1 MTQANNFLM
10 GPTGAGLGS
19 STLPTPTDV
28 SRGLDKNNIGFQM
41 MKKLGWSGTG
51 LGKEEK
57 GIVEPVKGGEVRTLE
72 NKYMGIGI
80 STTPTT
86 TSTSGGLSGLSDDK
100 FEEYRKSKSYTYS
113 RDPNSRR
120 RREPIGCY
128 RCGKHGHIARDCQEL
143 W

>member
-1 MTQANNFLM
+1 MNNSNNA
-10 GPTGAGLGS
+10 GIGSPSIAAPTEISG
-19 STLPTPTDV
+19 
-28 SRGLDKNNIGFQM
+28 GLDKNNIGFQM

-72 NKYMGIGI
+72 NKYMGIGVNT
-80 STTPTT
+80 STPTSAT
-86 TSTSGGLSGLSDDK
+86 PSGGLSGLSDDK

-113 RDPNSRR
+113 RDPNGRR
-120 RREPIGCY
+120 RRESVGCY
-128 RCGKHGHIARDCQEL
+128 RCGKHGHIARNCQEFG

>member
-1 MTQANNFLM
+1 MMNT
-10 GPTGAGLGS
+10 GGAGLGAQPQ
-19 STLPTPTDV
+19 STSVEATG
-28 SRGLDKNNIGFQM
+28 GLDKNNIGFQM

-80 STTPTT
+80 NTTIPTPT
-86 TSTSGGLSGLSDDK
+86 TSGGLSGLSDDK

-113 RDPNSRR
+113 RDPGGRR
-120 RREPIGCY
+120 RRESVGCF
-128 RCGKHGHIARDCQEL
+128 RCGKHGHIARDCPF
-143 W
+143 

>member
-1 MTQANNFLM
+1 MIN
-10 GPTGAGLGS
+10 TGNAGLGS
-19 STLPTPTDV
+19 QSISTPTEI
-28 SRGLDKNNIGFQM
+28 SGGLDKNNIGFQM

-80 STTPTT
+80 NTSVPTT
-86 TSTSGGLSGLSDDK
+86 TSTSGSLSGLSDDK

-113 RDPNSRR
+113 RDPNGRR

-128 RCGKHGHIARDCQEL
+128 RCGKHGHIARDCQEFG

>member
-1 MTQANNFLM
+1 M
-10 GPTGAGLGS
+10 GTSGGGAGLGLGS
-19 STLPTPTDV
+19 SSLSTEI
-28 SRGLDKNNIGFQM
+28 SGGLDKNNIGFQM

-57 GIVEPVKGGEVRTLE
+57 GIVEPVKSGEVRTLE

-80 STTPTT
+80 STATPTA

-113 RDPNSRR
+113 RDPNGRR
-120 RREPIGCY
+120 KRESIGCF
-128 RCGKHGHIARDCQEL
+128 RCGKHGHIARDCPEL
-143 W
+143 GW